1 MKNSVLIIGI
11 DGVSWDLLRPWIED
25 GKLPTLSRLVQ
36 KGASGNLK
44 TVIPPLSCTAWTSLF
59 TGTNPGKHG
68 IYEYTTKSGKLINSK
83 LIKSEKIWNILSK
96 HNKRCCVVNIPLTY
110 PVDELN
116 GYMISSF
123 LTPPNEKI
131 YSYPKEIMPLLEKLG
146 YRISIKHEKFAFLS
160 NTKETVEQKESIL
173 KDLYDVLEKRYLT
186 LKELMNENWDFFY
199 FVFNET
205 STLQYLFFDRKD
217 SMLEF
222 FKKIDDYLG
231 DLIDVF
237 SSKNKNPYIFIVS
250 DHGYNPAPTIQFN
263 LRKWLQE
270 EGFLKDHRTL
280 FQKTIPKIYKIVNK
294 KPLSKL
300 IFFLDKPKEVREA
313 FLRKSVETSKIYY
326 RNPGIYIEDKNMNK
340 TEYDG
345 LRNLMMEKL
354 KQTKDIFTQDTIFQ
368 VVEKKEDIYSGNFVK
383 HAPDIILVSKNKYVL
398 NFSYDSEKTFE
409 NIKSNMPGNH
419 TTSLKGIIIANGQ
432 DITYKRN
439 DDSSILDIFPTLLH
453 ILNVPIPKNIDGKVI
468 KNIFKENSD
477 LYNKEA
483 VLSRD
488 SIEKNEKTKIK
499 EAIQNI
505 NI

>member
-1 MKNSVLIIGI
+1 MKNSVLIMGI

-68 IYEYTTKSGKLINSK
+68 IYEYTTESGKLINSK

-96 HNKRCCVVNIPLTY
+96 HNKRCCVVNVPLTY

-131 YSYPKEIMPLLEKLG
+131 YSYPKEIMPLLEQLG
-146 YRISIKHEKFAFLS
+146 YRISIKHEKFAFLP
-160 NTKETVEQKESIL
+160 NTKEIAEQKESIL

-217 SMLEF
+217 LMLEF

-231 DLIDVF
+231 DLIEVF

-280 FQKTIPKIYKIVNK
+280 FQKIIPKIYKIVNK
-294 KPLSKL
+294 KSLSKL

-345 LRNLMMEKL
+345 LRNLIMEKL

-368 VVEKKEDIYSGNFVK
+368 VVEKKEDIYSGNSLK

-398 NFSYDSEKTFE
+398 NFLYDSEKTFE
-409 NIKSNMPGNH
+409 NIKLNMPGNH
-419 TTSLKGIIIANGQ
+419 TTSLQGIIIANGQ

-453 ILNVPIPKNIDGKVI
+453 ILNVPLPKNIDGKVI

-505 NI
+505 SI

>member
-1 MKNSVLIIGI
+1 
-11 DGVSWDLLRPWIED
+11 
-25 GKLPTLSRLVQ
+25 
-36 KGASGNLK
+36 
-44 TVIPPLSCTAWTSLF
+44 
-59 TGTNPGKHG
+59 
-68 IYEYTTKSGKLINSK
+68 
-83 LIKSEKIWNILSK
+83 
-96 HNKRCCVVNIPLTY
+96 
-110 PVDELN
+110 
-116 GYMISSF
+116 
-123 LTPPNEKI
+123 
-131 YSYPKEIMPLLEKLG
+131 
-146 YRISIKHEKFAFLS
+146 
-160 NTKETVEQKESIL
+160 
-173 KDLYDVLEKRYLT
+173 
-186 LKELMNENWDFFY
+186 
-199 FVFNET
+199 
-205 STLQYLFFDRKD
+205 
-217 SMLEF
+217 
-222 FKKIDDYLG
+222 
-231 DLIDVF
+231 
-237 SSKNKNPYIFIVS
+237 
-250 DHGYNPAPTIQFN
+250 
-263 LRKWLQE
+263 
-270 EGFLKDHRTL
+270 
-280 FQKTIPKIYKIVNK
+280 
-294 KPLSKL
+294 
-300 IFFLDKPKEVREA
+300 
-313 FLRKSVETSKIYY
+313 
-326 RNPGIYIEDKNMNK
+326 MNK

-383 HAPDIILVSKNKYVL
+383 HAPDIILVPKNKYVL

-453 ILNVPIPKNIDGKVI
+453 ILNVPLPKNIDGKVI

>member
-1 MKNSVLIIGI
+1 MKNSVLIMGI

-68 IYEYTTKSGKLINSK
+68 IYEYTTESGKLINSK

-96 HNKRCCVVNIPLTY
+96 HNKRCCVINVPLTY

-131 YSYPKEIMPLLEKLG
+131 YSYPKEIMPLLEQLG
-146 YRISIKHEKFAFLS
+146 YRISIKHEKFAFLP

-217 SMLEF
+217 LMLEF

-280 FQKTIPKIYKIVNK
+280 FQKIIPKIYKIVNK

-340 TEYDG
+340 MEYDG

-354 KQTKDIFTQDTIFQ
+354 KQTKDISTQDTIFQ

-409 NIKSNMPGNH
+409 NIKLNMPGNH

-483 VLSRD
+483 VLLRD

-499 EAIQNI
+499 EAIQKI

>member
-1 MKNSVLIIGI
+1 
-11 DGVSWDLLRPWIED
+11 
-25 GKLPTLSRLVQ
+25 
-36 KGASGNLK
+36 
-44 TVIPPLSCTAWTSLF
+44 
-59 TGTNPGKHG
+59 
-68 IYEYTTKSGKLINSK
+68 
-83 LIKSEKIWNILSK
+83 
-96 HNKRCCVVNIPLTY
+96 
-110 PVDELN
+110 
-116 GYMISSF
+116 
-123 LTPPNEKI
+123 
-131 YSYPKEIMPLLEKLG
+131 
-146 YRISIKHEKFAFLS
+146 
-160 NTKETVEQKESIL
+160 
-173 KDLYDVLEKRYLT
+173 
-186 LKELMNENWDFFY
+186 MNENWDFFY

-217 SMLEF
+217 LMLEF

-280 FQKTIPKIYKIVNK
+280 FQKIIPKIYKIVNK

-340 TEYDG
+340 MEYDG

-354 KQTKDIFTQDTIFQ
+354 KQTKDISTQDTIFQ

-409 NIKSNMPGNH
+409 NIKLNMPGNH

-483 VLSRD
+483 VLLRD